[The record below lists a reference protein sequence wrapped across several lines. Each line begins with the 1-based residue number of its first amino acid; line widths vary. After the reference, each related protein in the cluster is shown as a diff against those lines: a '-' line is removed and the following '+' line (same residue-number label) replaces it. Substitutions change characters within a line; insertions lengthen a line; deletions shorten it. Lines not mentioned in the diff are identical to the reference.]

1 MSSRTDP
8 PDGKNSAGVLVIF
21 RAGVYNRKNA
31 IERGFDPMEESRS
44 FGYLCPHCK
53 KPVLAQR
60 TRFALSAAA
69 VRIECEC
76 EKSERPMGCAF
87 ACGCPAAC
95 AAKRTR
101 PR

>member
-8 PDGKNSAGVLVIF
+8 KDGKSSAGVLVISH
-21 RAGVYNRKNA
+21 AGVYNRKNA
-31 IERGFDPMEESRS
+31 IERGIGPMEESRS

-69 VRIECEC
+69 VRICLLYT
-76 EKSERPMGCAF
+76 SD
-87 ACGCPAAC
+87 AADE
-95 AAKRTR
+95 
-101 PR
+101 

>member
-8 PDGKNSAGVLVIF
+8 KDGKSSAGVLVISH
-21 RAGVYNRKNA
+21 ASVYNRKNA
-31 IERGFDPMEESRS
+31 IERGIDPMEESRS

-76 EKSERPMGCAF
+76 EKSELRAETDGLRFRLWVP
-87 ACGCPAAC
+87 
-95 AAKRTR
+95 
-101 PR
+101 